1 MRESL
6 LQLRL
11 VAYRGLWDKF
21 SGPGT
26 LGAFV
31 RARRK
36 RIPFLVDLD
45 AGAVTLRELVEE
57 GLLHQPEASVFLM
70 ARAAGV
76 PDEVAGSYLIEKQPE
91 GAAAYP
97 ISVAGPGGALRRC
110 GYYVPLAAAKD
121 IRPADLPV
129 TAGDFV
135 LYESIDTIQS
145 LDSMKRS
152 PIRSDEVIEANL
164 AFASRL
170 GAVVMRV
177 SDLVERE
184 LLLNSA
190 KWIGP

>member
-1 MRESL
+1 MTREDL

-21 SGPGT
+21 AGPGT

-31 RARRK
+31 RARNK
-36 RIPFLVDLD
+36 RVPFLVDLD
-45 AGAVTLRELVEE
+45 AGTVTLRELIDE
-57 GLLHQPEASVFLM
+57 GLLRQPEASVFLM
-70 ARAAGV
+70 APRAGV
-76 PDEVAGSYLIEKQPE
+76 HDELAGSYLIERQAE
-91 GAAAYP
+91 GAYP
-97 ISVAGPGGALRRC
+97 ISVAGHGGALRKC
-110 GYYVPLAAAKD
+110 GYYVPLAAAKE
-121 IRPADLPV
+121 IRPTDLPV
-129 TAGDFV
+129 AAGDFV

-145 LDSMKRS
+145 LEVMKQS

-164 AFASRL
+164 AFAIRL

-184 LLLNSA
+184 LLLNSG